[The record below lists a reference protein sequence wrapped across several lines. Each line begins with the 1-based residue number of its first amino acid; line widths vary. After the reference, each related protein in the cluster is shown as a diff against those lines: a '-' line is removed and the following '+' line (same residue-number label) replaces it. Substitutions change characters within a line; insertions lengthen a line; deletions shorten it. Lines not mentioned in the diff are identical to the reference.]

1 MTAPQGKKCSGL
13 FESGPAALRGGAL
26 DCVGHLRCHRGERA
40 PLVIR
45 RVDVGTQFAQVM
57 SSSQGALGCVLL

>member
-1 MTAPQGKKCSGL
+1 
-13 FESGPAALRGGAL
+13 
-26 DCVGHLRCHRGERA
+26 VGHLRCHRGERA